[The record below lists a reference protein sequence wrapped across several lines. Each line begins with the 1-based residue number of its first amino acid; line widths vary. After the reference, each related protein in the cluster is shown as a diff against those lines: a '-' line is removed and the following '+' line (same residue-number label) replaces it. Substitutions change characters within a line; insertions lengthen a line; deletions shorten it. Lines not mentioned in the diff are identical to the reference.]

1 MIFLDTNILLRF
13 ITVPQNDHAIAHQ
26 ESTRV
31 LFRQIEAAAVQAT
44 FSEVVLHQATYLLA
58 AKRHYNAPVPDIVE
72 TFRIILGYAGITL
85 STQDREIY
93 LRAFDLWEGRPS
105 LGFADCLIVARCERN
120 GWELATFDQ
129 ALGRLPTIAHW
140 QPVSG

>member
-1 MIFLDTNILLRF
+1 
-13 ITVPQNDHAIAHQ
+13 
-26 ESTRV
+26 
-31 LFRQIEAAAVQAT
+31 
-44 FSEVVLHQATYLLA
+44 VLHQAIYLLA

-72 TFRIILGYAGITL
+72 TFRIILGYAGITF

-93 LRAFDLWEGRPS
+93 LRAFDLWVGRPS
-105 LGFADCLIVARCERN
+105 LGFAECLIVVRCERN

-140 QPVSG
+140 QPVAG